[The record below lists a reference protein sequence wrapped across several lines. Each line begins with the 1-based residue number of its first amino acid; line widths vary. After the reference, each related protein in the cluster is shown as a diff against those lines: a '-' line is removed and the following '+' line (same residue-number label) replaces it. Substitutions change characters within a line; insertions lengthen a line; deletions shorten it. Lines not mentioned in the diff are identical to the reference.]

1 MVRDL
6 ASVQPAPNFSLLG
19 LFLQADPVVKGV
31 MLLLMAASVG
41 VWTVMIDKLVRFAR
55 LRRQVR
61 ALDAASRGRMPAAAG
76 DGLAAG
82 VMRAGM
88 AAREKAEAG
97 ESRADQRDRLR
108 EAMRMALGDALR
120 PMEPGLP
127 FLATTGS
134 AAPFVGLFGTV
145 WGIMS
150 SFASIAS
157 SNDTSLAVVAPGI
170 AEALLSTAIGL
181 AAAIPAVVAYNRLV
195 TDLGRSRALA
205 LAAVNRLSARL
216 GGGAPDALQ
225 RAAE

>member
-1 MVRDL
+1 M
-6 ASVQPAPNFSLLG
+6 QPVPSFTLLG

-31 MLLLMAASVG
+31 MLLLVAASVG
-41 VWTVMIDKLVRFAR
+41 VWTVVIDKLVRFGR

-88 AAREKAEAG
+88 AAREEAEDG
-97 ESRADQRDRLR
+97 ESRADQRERLR
-108 EAMRMALGDALR
+108 EAMRMALADALR

-216 GGGAPDALQ
+216 GAGAPGALQ

>member
-82 VMRAGM
+82 VMR
-88 AAREKAEAG
+88 AREKAEAG

-216 GGGAPDALQ
+216 GAGAPDSLR

>member
-1 MVRDL
+1 MQRT
-6 ASVQPAPNFSLLG
+6 PGFSLLG
-19 LFLQADPVVKGV
+19 LFLQSDPIVKGV
-31 MLLLMAASVG
+31 MLLLLAASVG
-41 VWTVMIDKLVRFAR
+41 VWTVVIDKAMRFHR

-61 ALDAASRGRMPAAAG
+61 ALDAASRGTMPPPGTEGLATEVTRAGLAARADAAAG
-76 DGLAAG
+76 G
-82 VMRAGM
+82 
-88 AAREKAEAG
+88 G
-97 ESRADQRDRLR
+97 ETRADRRERIR

-205 LAAVNRLSARL
+205 LAAIARLAGRLSA
-216 GGGAPDALQ
+216 GEPDALQ